1 MKTRRISIPSDK
13 IPAVL
18 SAAASL
24 FAQIA
29 SAATWTGA
37 NGTDIADPGNWNGDV
52 TTSAM
57 QFQNDANLTLGQDY
71 SVYQVFGTSGDNRSV
86 TIDLSGHSLQ
96 TTSTASSNRDFWRA
110 RNTTICITNS
120 SGTAA
125 RFTQKSDIQLDN
137 PNYPDT
143 TLVVSGEKTT
153 MNGTFFSRGADRFSF
168 RVLDGATLSGAKMGI
183 GSNFSTN
190 AVANGATLDA
200 TTFLNIGACSDLYPN
215 NAYCGAWHGNLL
227 TVSDATISG
236 GTLLVGYGQQASTGA
251 PYDNHVLVEQG
262 STASFTEVYVGCGA
276 AASNNS
282 LRATGA
288 GSSLSATTLKVGSRA
303 GSASGTLYATLPATN
318 NAVVIENGAIATV
331 KNTYVGAGGN
341 ALVVRSGATFEETA
355 GGTIQFLCDMTD
367 AMIAAAGAPIGSR
380 IEVVGG
386 TLHFL
391 NDIRIG
397 ENGKKTNE
405 YGHEIFV
412 GTGGVLSDRTIYFW
426 GKGDRLVVSNGTVN
440 VSGINMQNA
449 GQGNIVRIMGEDA
462 SVTASAATLANGA
475 IFEYAIPETPW
486 TTAPFHVVSD
496 FTIPADFTLRLEEQ
510 SVKDCVKRMR
520 DRNTAKATIP
530 LMRATNNL
538 GSPKTITIEDEAA
551 LAANLPEDCSL
562 SCANGVLSLTVRSS
576 LGTVVCF
583 R

>member
-125 RFTQKSDIQLDN
+125 MFTQKSDIQLDN

-200 TTFLNIGACSDLYPN
+200 TTFLNIGAGSDLYPN

-236 GTLLVGYGQQASTGA
+236 GTLLVGYGQKESTSA

-276 AASNNS
+276 AATNNS

-318 NAVVIENGAIATV
+318 NAVVIENGAIASV

-341 ALVVRSGATFEETA
+341 TLVVRSGATFEETA

-367 AMIAAAGAPIGSR
+367 AMTEAAGGPVGSR

-412 GTGGVLSDRTIYFW
+412 GAGGVLSDKTIYFW

-449 GQGNIVRIMGEDA
+449 GQGNVLRIMGERASLAA
-462 SVTASAATLANGA
+462 SVASFENGA
-475 IFEYAIPETPW
+475 IVEYVIPDTPW
-486 TTAPFHVVSD
+486 ESAPVRIGSNV
-496 FTIPADFTLRLEEQ
+496 TLPADFMLRLDEQ

-520 DRNTAKATIP
+520 GRSISKTVIP
-530 LMRATNNL
+530 LMSASNNV
-538 GSPKTITIEDEAA
+538 GSPKTITIADEAA